1 MLLSLFLF
9 SCRKKKVETTLSL
22 TEEERSGL
30 TQMMT
35 DYFLEVEGEDEQ
47 ELEDSINQAYRA
59 KEEVLYNSLANFK
72 NNKKDLGKCQKV

>member
-1 MLLSLFLF
+1 MKKIKRLFFLFAIMLLSLFLF

-35 DYFLEVEGEDEQ
+35 DYFLEVG
-47 ELEDSINQAYRA
+47 RR
-59 KEEVLYNSLANFK
+59 
-72 NNKKDLGKCQKV
+72 